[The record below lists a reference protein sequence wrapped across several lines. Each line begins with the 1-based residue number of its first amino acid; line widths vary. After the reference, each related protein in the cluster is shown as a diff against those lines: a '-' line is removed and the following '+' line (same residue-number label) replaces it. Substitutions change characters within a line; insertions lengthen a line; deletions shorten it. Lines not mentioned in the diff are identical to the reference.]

1 MASKLQKGKPL
12 GIEVPPV
19 DLPPRIAALFVIRF
33 DIKTGYV
40 VSWKRS
46 LPDVE
51 IDGVV
56 EYKSLPSGLHN
67 VVEDLVYFVHEKC
80 AGVSYFLNKPAGE
93 TERNAMM
100 FAIGVLVPL
109 SLGRLGKGWKHA
121 RHIKELAHEYV
132 KDMSNTQLLSEY
144 WEMHQ
149 IRESES
155 FDGIP
160 DSPLDSPVSMFKN
173 PGELLRGQISSDA
186 MVLESPRPGLAP
198 YHPASSLSEFIDC
211 FGPLVFPLYRTALL
225 RKRILLVT
233 EAPVHLPSDYV
244 YALSLISSLPNSLIP
259 LLPSDDFP
267 AHRPRPL
274 FNIGVHDITLL
285 SSFVGTDSR
294 PGKDRSWIA
303 CTTDSVLGMKS
314 DLYDVLVTLP
324 PPYSKN
330 AAKKVYPQIV
340 MSCGK
345 DRKIKRNSVQV
356 PHLKAT
362 QRDVRRFTTLRKGMR
377 RFFHSE
383 NSSSIGS
390 DEEDFDTAS
399 TFSSAS
405 IVEPLPWP
413 RRAYTSFIWWASA
426 GEKRGGLTEDEEE
439 QDEQDER
446 LLITGDNISS
456 LPTELPVVAL
466 VTYFR
471 RLTTQIFVTVS
482 DAIARHD
489 GDDNDESALHDD
501 DDESEDDNDPPS
513 TEGDDSR
520 VPLLDRRNPNPAP
533 HTEEWE
539 RRGRKRKGNDRDAVK
554 ITTADMLQMGLDVW
568 SATDRIFVQQLVSI
582 WWGRE
587 AVVQG
592 ARITC
597 CGIPIF

>member
-1 MASKLQKGKPL
+1 
-12 GIEVPPV
+12 
-19 DLPPRIAALFVIRF
+19 
-33 DIKTGYV
+33 
-40 VSWKRS
+40 
-46 LPDVE
+46 
-51 IDGVV
+51 
-56 EYKSLPSGLHN
+56 
-67 VVEDLVYFVHEKC
+67 
-80 AGVSYFLNKPAGE
+80 
-93 TERNAMM
+93 MM

-121 RHIKELAHEYV
+121 RHIKELAQLVPRIALSSHSGMLTSKFCRSEYV

-233 EAPVHLPSDYV
+233 EAPVHLPSDYGTLFLPLPICTVFMMSLLTPVLV

-294 PGKDRSWIA
+294 LGKDRSWIA

>member
-1 MASKLQKGKPL
+1 
-12 GIEVPPV
+12 
-19 DLPPRIAALFVIRF
+19 
-33 DIKTGYV
+33 
-40 VSWKRS
+40 
-46 LPDVE
+46 
-51 IDGVV
+51 
-56 EYKSLPSGLHN
+56 
-67 VVEDLVYFVHEKC
+67 
-80 AGVSYFLNKPAGE
+80 
-93 TERNAMM
+93 
-100 FAIGVLVPL
+100 
-109 SLGRLGKGWKHA
+109 
-121 RHIKELAHEYV
+121 
-132 KDMSNTQLLSEY
+132 MSNTQLLSEY
-144 WEMHQ
+144 WETHQ

-160 DSPLDSPVSMFKN
+160 DSPLDSPVGMFKN
-173 PGELLRGQISSDA
+173 PGELLRGQISSDV

-198 YHPASSLSEFIDC
+198 YHPASSLPEFIDC
-211 FGPLVFPLYRTALL
+211 FGPLVFPLYRAALL

-233 EAPVHLPSDYV
+233 EAPVHLPSDYGTLFLPLPICAVFMMSLLTPLLV

-259 LLPSDDFP
+259 LLPSVDFP

-314 DLYDVLVTLP
+314 DLYDVMVTLP

-383 NSSSIGS
+383 NPSSIGP

-456 LPTELPVVAL
+456 PPTELPVVAL

-482 DAIARHD
+482 DAITRQD
-489 GDDNDESALHDD
+489 GDDNDESGLHDD
-501 DDESEDDNDPPS
+501 DDESEDDDDPPS

-520 VPLLDRRNPNPAP
+520 VPLLDRRNPNPTSR
-533 HTEEWE
+533 TEERE
-539 RRGRKRKGNDRDAVK
+539 RRGRKRKGNDRDTVK
-554 ITTADMLQMGLDVW
+554 ITTADMIQMGLDVW

>member
-1 MASKLQKGKPL
+1 
-12 GIEVPPV
+12 
-19 DLPPRIAALFVIRF
+19 
-33 DIKTGYV
+33 
-40 VSWKRS
+40 
-46 LPDVE
+46 
-51 IDGVV
+51 
-56 EYKSLPSGLHN
+56 
-67 VVEDLVYFVHEKC
+67 
-80 AGVSYFLNKPAGE
+80 
-93 TERNAMM
+93 MM

-121 RHIKELAHEYV
+121 RHIKELAQLVPRIALSSHSGMLTSKFCRSEYV

-233 EAPVHLPSDYV
+233 EAPVHLPSDYGTLFLPLPICTVFMMSLLTPVLV